1 MGKIIVTGAS
11 GHLGT
16 AAIHHLIDLGVQVG
30 DIVGVVRDKAKA
42 SALAELGVEL
52 RLGDYDN
59 AASLPAAFEGGE
71 KLLFVS
77 ASSMDNTLRVRQH
90 ATVVEAAR
98 DAGIQHIAY
107 TSFAFAE
114 KMSIG
119 LENVHLATEY
129 AIRTTGIAYTFLRN
143 GFYLDLLVNETTPGV
158 IAGGTVVT
166 AAPTGKLNYVTR
178 DNLAR
183 AAAVVLTQDGH
194 ANQTYELTSPQPFSY
209 DEYASVLSEVSGK
222 SVSHQALP
230 APEAVS
236 ALVSAGVPEGG
247 AGFMIH
253 VVDTAIESG
262 QFSSPSNDLTTLIG
276 DAYTPLKS
284 AVEAV
289 VKG

>member
-16 AAIHHLIDLGVQVG
+16 AAIRHLIDLGTSAG
-30 DIVGVVRDKAKA
+30 DIVGIVRDKEKA
-42 SALAELGVEL
+42 SALAELGIEL

-77 ASSMDNTLRVRQH
+77 ASSMDNTLRIRQH
-90 ATVVEAAR
+90 ANVVEAAR
-98 DAGIQHIAY
+98 NAGIKHIAY
-107 TSFAFAE
+107 TGIAFAE
-114 KMSIG
+114 QMTTG

-129 AIRTTGIAYTFLRN
+129 MIRTTGAAYTFLRN
-143 GFYLDLLVNETTPGV
+143 GFYLELLVNEGTSAV
-158 IAGGTVVT
+158 AAGGTVLS
-166 AAPTGKLNYVTR
+166 AAPTGKMNYVTR

-183 AAAVVLTQDGH
+183 AAAVVLTSEGH
-194 ANQTYELTSPQPFSY
+194 ENKTYELTAAQPFSY
-209 DEYASVLSEVSGK
+209 DEYAAVLAEVSGQPVAHK
-222 SVSHQALP
+222 SLP

-236 ALVSAGVPEGG
+236 AMVEAGVPEGG
-247 AGFMIH
+247 AGFLVH
-253 VVDTAIESG
+253 VVDAAIENG
-262 QFSSPSNDLTTLIG
+262 EFGSPSNDLTDLIG

-289 VKG
+289 FKG

>member
-1 MGKIIVTGAS
+1 MSKIIVTGAS

-16 AAIHHLIDLGVQVG
+16 AAIRHLLDLGVQAG
-30 DIVGVVRDKAKA
+30 DIVGVVRDTAKGA
-42 SALAELGVEL
+42 ALAELGVEL
-52 RLGDYDN
+52 RIGDYDD

-77 ASSMDNTLRVRQH
+77 ASSMDNTLRIRQH

-98 DAGIQHIAY
+98 NAGIKQIVY

-114 KMSIG
+114 KMTIG

-129 AIRTTGIAYTFLRN
+129 MIRTTGAAYTFLRN
-143 GFYLDLLVNETTPGV
+143 GFYLDMMANEGTAAV
-158 IAGGTVVT
+158 AAGGAVIS

-194 ANQTYELTSPQPFSY
+194 ANRTYELTSPEPFSY
-209 DEYASVLSEVSGK
+209 DEYAAALAEVSGK
-222 SVSHQALP
+222 PVVHQALP

-236 ALVSAGVPEGG
+236 AMAAAGVPEGA
-247 AGFMIH
+247 AGFIVH
-253 VVDTAIESG
+253 VVDAAIERG
-262 QFSSPSNDLTTLIG
+262 EFSDPSDDLVNLIG

-284 AVEAV
+284 ALEAV
-289 VKG
+289 IKG